1 MTHHVE
7 TPSAAHVEAPS
18 AAHVETPS
26 AAHVEMEVIKEDP
39 VGIAETGNGGTT
51 VTTLASTTTVIIIGN
66 GQTAVG
72 MGMTMDQVHTQL
84 IRPKG

>member
-7 TPSAAHVEAPS
+7 TPSAAHVETPN
-18 AAHVETPS
+18 AAHVETLN
-26 AAHVEMEVIKEDP
+26 AAHAEMEVIKEDP

-51 VTTLASTTTVIIIGN
+51 VITLASTTVIIIGN
-66 GQTAVG
+66 GQTALG